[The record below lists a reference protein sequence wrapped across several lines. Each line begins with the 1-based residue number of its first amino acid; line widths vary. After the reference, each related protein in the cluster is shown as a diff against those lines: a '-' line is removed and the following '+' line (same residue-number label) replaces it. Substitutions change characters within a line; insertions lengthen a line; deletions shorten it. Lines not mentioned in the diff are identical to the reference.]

1 MSRGSAPIPGRRFAA
16 LPTCTASRSG
26 RSRAASSVS
35 PNHRSAHLAYLEG
48 RHAVERLIERHGEAG
63 IRALLTEMSTGAPFA
78 AAFERALGEDYGTF
92 AATFDAEG
100 APLIVRR
107 PMDLELKGRRALVSG
122 STAGIGWAIAAGLA
136 AEGAEVVLNGRTE
149 ARVEAAVRAVR
160 ERHPAARVRGVA
172 ADLGTAEGCA
182 RVVREMSEVDVLV
195 NNLGI
200 FAAVP
205 FEDIADADWMRFFEV
220 NVLSGVRLSRAYLP
234 GMKARNWG
242 RILFI
247 SSESAL
253 QIPVEMIHYGTTK
266 TAQLAVSRGLAETTR
281 GTGVTVNAILA
292 GPTRSEGVEGFVEG
306 LAAQQGVPAGP
317 GGARLLLHRPAHLA
331 PPALRHARG
340 GRVAHRLRLLGPASA
355 VNGAALRV
363 DGGVVR
369 AIV

>member
-1 MSRGSAPIPGRRFAA
+1 MN
-16 LPTCTASRSG
+16 LQ
-26 RSRAASSVS
+26 
-35 PNHRSAHLAYLEG
+35 LEG
-48 RHAVERLIERHGEAG
+48 
-63 IRALLTEMSTGAPFA
+63 
-78 AAFERALGEDYGTF
+78 
-92 AATFDAEG
+92 
-100 APLIVRR
+100 
-107 PMDLELKGRRALVSG
+107 KRALVSG
-122 STAGIGWAIAAGLA
+122 STAGIGWAIAAGLT
-136 AEGAEVVLNGRTE
+136 AEGAEVVVNGRTE
-149 ARVEAAVRAVR
+149 ARVAAAVRQISD
-160 ERHPAARVRGVA
+160 RHPRARVRGVA

-182 RVVREMSEVDVLV
+182 RMVREVPDVDVLV

-205 FEDIADADWMRFFEV
+205 FEDIPDGDWMRFFEV
-220 NVLSGVRLSRAYLP
+220 NVLSGVRIARAYLP

-292 GPTRSEGVEGFVEG
+292 GPTRSEGVATFVEG
-306 LAAQQGVPAGP
+306 LAAQQGVPAATVERDFFSS
-317 GGARLLLHRPAHLA
+317 ARPSSLLQRFATPEEIA
-331 PPALRHARG
+331 ALTVF
-340 GRVAHRLRLLGPASA
+340 VASGPASA